1 MAKSH
6 TPSSTDLIF
15 EQLEEQIA
23 TGVLKSGERLEEA
36 ALAEQFGVSRTP
48 VREAFARL
56 DSAGLIEKRPG
67 QRGYFASNPSFTVL
81 IEMFEVM
88 AELEGLCAR
97 LAARR
102 MSERALAQ
110 LQEAN
115 EACKNAIATSN
126 ADVYYQRNVEFHE
139 IIYDGCGNS
148 FLAQETRDI
157 RRRLRSYRRLQLRV
171 RGRMNQSHQEHDAII
186 QAIIEGDGDK
196 AAQLSRDHVAI
207 QGERF
212 ADLVAHLET
221 S

>member
-1 MAKSH
+1 MAKAQ
-6 TPSSTDLIF
+6 TGSSTDVIF
-15 EQLEEQIA
+15 ETLEEQIA
-23 TGVLKSGERLEEA
+23 TGIIQSGERLEEA

-56 DSAGLIEKRPG
+56 DSAGLIEKRAG
-67 QRGYFASNPSFTVL
+67 QRGYFASSPSFTSL

-88 AELEGLCAR
+88 AELEGFCAR

-102 MSERALAQ
+102 MSESDIARLI
-110 LQEAN
+110 EAN
-115 EACKNAIATSN
+115 DACKQAISTKD
-126 ADVYYQRNVEFHE
+126 ADLYYQRNVEFHE

-171 RGRMNQSHQEHDAII
+171 RGRMNQSFQEHDGVIAAINN
-186 QAIIEGDGDK
+186 GDAEL
-196 AAQLSRDHVAI
+196 AAKLSRDHVAI

-212 ADLVAHLET
+212 ADLVAHL
-221 S
+221 

>member
-1 MAKSH
+1 MAK
-6 TPSSTDLIF
+6 TNAPSSTDIIF
-15 EQLEEQIA
+15 EKLEEQIA
-23 TGVLKSGERLEEA
+23 TGALKSGERLEEA

-102 MSERALAQ
+102 MSEGDLARLKQ
-110 LQEAN
+110 AN
-115 EACKNAIATSN
+115 EGCKDAIATKN
-126 ADVYYQRNVEFHE
+126 ADLYYQRNVEFHE

-171 RGRMNQSHQEHDAII
+171 RGRMNQSYQEHDAII
-186 QAIIEGDGDK
+186 QAIVEGDSDT

-212 ADLVAHLET
+212 ADLVAQLD
-221 S
+221 SP